1 MSPVFMAWQF
11 MSLIVM
17 LVAALGFAVIVVS
30 LWRMSQSLQSIDAS
44 LRVLMA
50 DRLRMTNDQ

>member
-17 LVAALGFAVIVVS
+17 LAAALGFAVIVVS
-30 LWRMSQSLQSIDAS
+30 LWRMSQSLRSIDAS
-44 LRVLMA
+44 LRVLLA
-50 DRLRMTNDQ
+50 DRLRMTDER